1 MLDRTAQQSRSPTTR
16 PLDHLAFDTRCRPH
30 ALATLT
36 GRAATTVATALHATF
51 AASRQ

>member
-16 PLDHLAFDTRCRPH
+16 SLGHLTFDTRRQAH